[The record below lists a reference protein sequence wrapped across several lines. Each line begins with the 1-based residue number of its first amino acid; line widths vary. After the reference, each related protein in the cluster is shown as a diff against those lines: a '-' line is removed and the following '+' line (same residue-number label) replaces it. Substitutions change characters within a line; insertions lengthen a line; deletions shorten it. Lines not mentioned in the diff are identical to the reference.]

1 MTKFIFIFFI
11 SIYFI
16 SCVSRTK
23 ETENSHVQLTDSIIY
38 TNLNGTRLDSSTFI
52 VSQNG
57 DSLKLME
64 LSNKE
69 QFIFVRYSNYG
80 CKDCINFIVSNINTQ
95 KLNTNICFLI
105 AEVPIQDLHVIQS
118 IEKLHGAYRLDSF
131 DIDFDYGLTPYM
143 FQINQKGEIC
153 QLYIPREDLPNE
165 FDQYLRKFQNNRN

>member
-1 MTKFIFIFFI
+1 M
-11 SIYFI
+11 
-16 SCVSRTK
+16 
-23 ETENSHVQLTDSIIY
+23 QLTDSIIY
-38 TNLNGTRLDSSTFI
+38 TNLNGTRLDSSISI
-52 VSQNG
+52 VSQKG

-69 QFIFVRYSNYG
+69 QFLFVRYSNYG
-80 CKDCINFIVSNINTQ
+80 CKDCINFIINGINKQ
-95 KLNTNICFLI
+95 KLNHYICFLI

-153 QLYIPREDLPNE
+153 QLYIPREDFPNE
-165 FDQYLRKFQNNRN
+165 FDHYLRKFQVNKD